1 MARRLD
7 LPAIL
12 LTIERWLNPTSPR
25 LPQHVPQYSALSRST
40 CGLSDLAR
48 QPLLRFT
55 NFTTWHR
62 AILAQM
68 VVAWQL
74 RRRPPS
80 WLISPER
87 YCSRVYLQQEPT
99 SCVGLRSC
107 VRMHFQEHRTPPEC
121 FCAGRVATCLTD
133 WSTGLLMIR
142 GCGSL

>member
-48 QPLLRFT
+48 QPLLGFT

-62 AILAQM
+62 AIFGPNGSCLATSQASAKLADFTGT
-68 VVAWQL
+68 VL
-74 RRRPPS
+74 LKS
-80 WLISPER
+80 
-87 YCSRVYLQQEPT
+87 LQQEPT

-107 VRMHFQEHRTPPEC
+107 VRMHLQEHRTPPEC
-121 FCAGRVATCLTD
+121 FCAGRVATSLTD